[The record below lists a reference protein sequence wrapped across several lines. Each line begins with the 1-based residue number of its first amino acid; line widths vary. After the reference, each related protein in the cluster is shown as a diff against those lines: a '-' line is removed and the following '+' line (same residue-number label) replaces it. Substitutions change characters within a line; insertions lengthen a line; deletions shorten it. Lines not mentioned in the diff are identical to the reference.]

1 MSLATAPLLA
11 VPAAPALDGELKRL
25 LAKLPF
31 LTPQDKFG
39 GFVREK
45 PIPYEMSAD
54 RLGEVGLTRETWQLE
69 IVPEE
74 GGNAQVERP
83 MTQVAGTALRFAELV
98 KLGGTRSVRFIQTI
112 ACTLLADPFGTGV
125 WEGVPLRDV
134 VWLAKPAAN
143 VRRLYYYGFH

>member
-11 VPAAPALDGELKRL
+11 APAVPPALDPELQRL
-25 LAKLPF
+25 LAKLPY

-54 RLGEVGLTRETWQLE
+54 RLREVGLTRESWQLE

-74 GGNAQVERP
+74 GGDARVERP
-83 MTQVAGTALRFAELV
+83 MTQAAGTALRFADLV
-98 KLGGTRSVRFIQTI
+98 KLGETRAVRFIKTI
-112 ACTLLADPFGTGV
+112 ACTLVADPFGTGV
-125 WEGVPLRDV
+125 WEGVPL
-134 VWLAKPAAN
+134 
-143 VRRLYYYGFH
+143 